1 MSVLSPDFI
10 PMAVFGAVIPDID
23 ILLVRYTNRHPET
36 YIFTHGGFTHSII
49 GCLSLC
55 IVAFLPFTLV
65 WQVTS
70 GSSLVTEQTAPVFGA
85 MVLGALTHV
94 FFDFLA
100 YPGIPLTY
108 PLTDTKMTAGIFPGP
123 PLPLFALSLFALVW
137 SVLGAA
143 PGLVI
148 SFFCVLFCVYTGA
161 MVALKV
167 VAVIRIPGRTIP
179 TLNPLHWLALEIST
193 ITCTIRKW
201 DLILGPGDKRVYQRR
216 QGVTS
221 SDLAGMMNLPE
232 VRRMVYTSYAVVA
245 SGTEDRVTLR
255 DPLRSDGF
263 IPYPPWF
270 LELEVPVAAMKRNGE
285 HPASNQENQGS

>member
-1 MSVLSPDFI
+1 
-10 PMAVFGAVIPDID
+10 MAVFGAVIPDID
-23 ILLVRYTNRHPET
+23 ILLIRFTNRHPEM
-36 YIFTHGGFTHSII
+36 YIFTHGGFTHSIS
-49 GCLSLC
+49 GCLFLC
-55 IVAFLPFTLV
+55 TIAFLPFSMV
-65 WQVTS
+65 WQVIS
-70 GSSLVTEQTAPVFGA
+70 GSSAVTEQTTLVLGA
-85 MVLGALTHV
+85 MVIGALTHV

-123 PLPLFALSLFALVW
+123 PLPLFALSLFTLVW

-143 PGLVI
+143 PGLVL
-148 SFFCVLFCVYTGA
+148 SLFSVLFCLYTGV

-167 VAVIRIPGRTIP
+167 VAAIRIPGRTIP

-193 ITCTIRKW
+193 STCTIRKW
-201 DLILGPGDKRVYQRR
+201 DLIHGPGDKRVYQRH
-216 QGVTS
+216 QGVTG

-255 DPLRSDGF
+255 DPVRSDGF

-270 LELEVPVAAMKRNGE
+270 LELEVPVAAIKRNGG
-285 HPASNQENQGS
+285 PPDSKQENQGT